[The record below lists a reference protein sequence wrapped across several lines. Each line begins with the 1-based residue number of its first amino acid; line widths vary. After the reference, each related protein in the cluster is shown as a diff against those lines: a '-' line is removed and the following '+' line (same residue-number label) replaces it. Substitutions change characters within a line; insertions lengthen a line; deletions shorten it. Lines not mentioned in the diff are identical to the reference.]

1 MLKNIRVIWDTLRL
15 QMKNSFA
22 RPMFRFCLIV
32 NPIASTVI
40 IYEMFRNSG
49 QDNFGT
55 YVILGAG
62 LMAIWSCICF
72 SSAGDINRERWSG
85 TLSMIF
91 VAPAGFQL
99 IIFGKILGNTLLSLL
114 TLFISYITAKLLYGV
129 DIIVDHP
136 LYTVIAIVCAITC
149 FIVFSTLIAYLL
161 TLSRK
166 TQLYMNLIEIP
177 IILLCGFAF
186 PVSFLPQWVHPISYI
201 LPPTWAV
208 RLLRLSIHWTTA
220 NEFLHTF
227 IILVLVTAFYGIVTA
242 LLFKTIDKQV
252 RRKATLE
259 VF

>member
-1 MLKNIRVIWDTLRL
+1 MHALRVIWDTLRL
-15 QMKNSFA
+15 QMKNSFV

-32 NPIASTVI
+32 NPIAGTI
-40 IYEMFRNSG
+40 LIYEMFRNSS

-62 LMAIWSCICF
+62 LMGLWGCICF

-91 VAPAGFQL
+91 AAPAGFQL

-114 TLFISYITAKLLYGV
+114 TLLLSYITAKVLYGV
-129 DIIVDHP
+129 SVSVDYP
-136 LYTVIAIVCAITC
+136 LHTAFALFCAVLC

-166 TQLYMNLIEIP
+166 TTLYMNLIEIP
-177 IILLCGFAF
+177 IILVCGFVF
-186 PVSFLPQWVHPISYI
+186 PVGFLPAWVQPLSHA

-208 RLLRLSIHWTTA
+208 RLLRLSIDWTGGR
-220 NEFLHTF
+220 EFWGTF
-227 IILVLVTAFYGIVTA
+227 GMLVLVTALYGIASA
-242 LLFKTIDKQV
+242 LLYRVIDKQI
-252 RRKATLE
+252 RRTATLE